1 MNSEMALDVLH
12 SELQRRDIVLQ
23 MDGPKLIAVDPF
35 HRLSPALNASI
46 RAHRDELVS
55 ELNPVSAALRP
66 LQEAVDNALVGTD
79 LDPVMEATDLAFL
92 RGDITQEEAE
102 ALAQA
107 AIEKSRQ
114 IPASIEEMSLADF
127 ATSGLV
133 RKVRSKVLG
142 ETVLYAADNA
152 QVDPGID
159 LVVYRASELKELDGM
174 PVEQLRRIHILKK
187 TREWEVVSPEDSEK
201 HQIVPA
207 DQLLDPQPFG
217 PGKICWICGG
227 RDWWDKAGRLVCA
240 KCHPAPRSS
249 TQEGSVNEE
258 A

>member
-1 MNSEMALDVLH
+1 MNSEMALDVLQA
-12 SELQRRDIVLQ
+12 ELQRRDIVLQ
-23 MDGPKLIAVDPF
+23 MDGSKLIAVDPF
-35 HRLSPALNASI
+35 HRLSPALDASI
-46 RAHRDELVS
+46 RAHRDELIS
-55 ELNPVSAALRP
+55 ALNPISAALRP
-66 LQEAVDNALVGTD
+66 LQAAVDTALVGTD

-187 TREWEVVSPEDSEK
+187 TQDWEVIPPADSDK
-201 HQIVPA
+201 HQVDPA
-207 DQLLDPQPFG
+207 DQLLAPHDFG
-217 PGKICWICGG
+217 PGKICWACGG
-227 RDWWDKAGRLVCA
+227 QDWWDKAGRVVCTR
-240 KCHPAPRSS
+240 CHPRPRK
-249 TQEGSVNEE
+249 
-258 A
+258 